1 MPDRSEGPTAR
12 QPGRPLG
19 LAAVNRELEQRCRE
33 SEAFVDAVAHDLR
46 GPVVNLA
53 GFCSELRMLGDELTL
68 QLADDRIPADVRE
81 HGLSLVRGE
90 MAQSIDFIQSSV
102 RRLGAMVESLL
113 RLARLGRVEYQW
125 QTVDVAAVVADVLSS
140 LAATVTERRATIQV
154 AALPSCWGDPTAVEQ
169 VFANLISNALNYLD
183 PQRPGVIEVGW
194 RSATPPD
201 AAAGDAAVSVYFVK
215 DNGLGIPEGSR
226 SAVFLPFRR
235 MHPEAAPG
243 EGIGLA
249 LVRRTVERLGG
260 RIWFDSETGRG
271 TTFFVTLAALAS
283 RSTVRDVATDPVG

>member
-1 MPDRSEGPTAR
+1 MPDRSEEPTAR
-12 QPGRPLG
+12 QPGHPPD

-53 GFCSELRMLGDELTL
+53 GFCNELRMLGDELTL
-68 QLADDRIPADVRE
+68 RLADDRVPADVWE
-81 HGLSLVRGE
+81 HGHSLGRGE
-90 MAQSIDFIQSSV
+90 MAQSIDFIHASV

-125 QTVDVAAVVADVLSS
+125 QPVDVSAVVAAVLSS
-140 LAATVTERRATIQV
+140 LAVTVTERRATVHV

-169 VFANLISNALNYLD
+169 VFANLIGNALNYLD
-183 PQRPGVIEVGW
+183 PQRLGVIEVGW

-201 AAAGDAAVSVYFVK
+201 AAAGDAAVPAYFVK

-226 SAVFLPFRR
+226 NACSCPFD
-235 MHPEAAPG
+235 AC
-243 EGIGLA
+243 I
-249 LVRRTVERLGG
+249 
-260 RIWFDSETGRG
+260 
-271 TTFFVTLAALAS
+271 
-283 RSTVRDVATDPVG
+283 

>member
-1 MPDRSEGPTAR
+1 MPDRSEAR
-12 QPGRPLG
+12 DDRPPGHPPD
-19 LAAVNRELEQRCRE
+19 LAAVNRELERRCRE

-53 GFCSELRMLGDELTL
+53 GFCNELRMLGDELTL
-68 QLADDRIPADVRE
+68 RLADDRVPPDVRE
-81 HGLSLVRGE
+81 SVLALVRGE
-90 MAQSIDFIQSSV
+90 MAQSIDFIQASV
-102 RRLGAMVESLL
+102 RRLGTMVESLL

-125 QTVDVAAVVADVLSS
+125 QPVDVSAVVAGVLSS
-140 LAATVTERRATIQV
+140 LAVTVTERRATVHV

-169 VFANLISNALNYLD
+169 VFANLIGNALNYLD

-201 AAAGDAAVSVYFVK
+201 AAAGLAAMHAYFVK

-235 MHPEAAPG
+235 MHPEVAPG

-260 RIWFDSETGRG
+260 RIWFDSEAGRG